1 MVTTP
6 TTNREQALRNGE
18 LVSAYR
24 VDQVI
29 GSGGMG
35 WVYRAHHAL
44 TGRVVA
50 LKVLR
55 AEQLH
60 HDRALDRMMREAT
73 ILASVAHPGIPRF
86 YECGLI
92 DDGRPW
98 IAMELVEGVSLA
110 TRMGGEPL

>member
-35 WVYRAHHAL
+35 WV
-44 TGRVVA
+44 
-50 LKVLR
+50 
-55 AEQLH
+55 
-60 HDRALDRMMREAT
+60 
-73 ILASVAHPGIPRF
+73 
-86 YECGLI
+86 
-92 DDGRPW
+92 
-98 IAMELVEGVSLA
+98 
-110 TRMGGEPL
+110 